1 MPSTL
6 GIFTLASFFLYGGPK
21 LAVPVGMRVQILAIG
36 THGDVLPMVAIGVEL
51 ASRGHAVTLAA
62 PAPFVTS
69 VERAGLAF
77 HALCTEAEY
86 DHLIRT
92 PNLWRPWR
100 GVQAM
105 FEVIA
110 TLAEPTYRWLA
121 AEQASDVGVVVASTL
136 SLGARIA
143 QDKLALPVVVVHVT
157 PFLMESRYAPPRLP
171 GLPLPRLLP
180 ARLRHWI
187 GRGADRYVIDPAALP
202 VLNAFRVTLG
212 LPPVRRLRHW
222 WNLAPTLILMFPRW
236 YAPPQ
241 PDWPVHA
248 LQVGFPAADRFGDTP
263 ELPKDL
269 VVFLR
274 AGSAPLIFTY
284 GSGMRQGCSFFKT
297 ALRIC
302 RRMGRRGVFL
312 APQTG
317 QVPPDLSPD
326 VIHVPYAPLTALL
339 PHAAVLV
346 HHGGIGTVALGLR
359 AGVPQLI
366 VPVAFNHF
374 DEAHRLK
381 ALGVGASLSRS
392 RFTPARGARAL
403 RRLLA
408 SHDVTAACQS
418 LRDQAAADDGIG
430 DACDAIELASSL

>member
-1 MPSTL
+1 
-6 GIFTLASFFLYGGPK
+6 
-21 LAVPVGMRVQILAIG
+21 MRVQIIAAG

-51 ASRGHAVTLAA
+51 ALRGHAVTLAA
-62 PAPFVTS
+62 PAPFAASAV
-69 VERAGLAF
+69 RAGLSF
-77 HALCTEAEY
+77 HALCTQAEY
-86 DHLIRT
+86 DRLIGT

-100 GVQAM
+100 GVQTM
-105 FEVIA
+105 FEAVA
-110 TLAEPTYRWLA
+110 SLAEPTYRWLA
-121 AEQASDVGVVVASTL
+121 AAQATSGSVVVASTL
-136 SLGARIA
+136 GLGARVA

-187 GRGADRYVIDPAALP
+187 GRGADRYVIGPAALP
-202 VLNAFRVTLG
+202 ILNAFRGTLG
-212 LPPVRRLRHW
+212 LPPVQRLRHW
-222 WNLAPTLILMFPRW
+222 WNLAPTLILMFPGW

-241 PDWPVHA
+241 PDWPAHA
-248 LQVGFPAADRFGDTP
+248 LQVGFPTADRLGDTP
-263 ELPKDL
+263 ELPEDL
-269 VVFLR
+269 VAFLR
-274 AGSAPLIFTY
+274 AGSAPLVFTY
-284 GSGMRQGCSFFKT
+284 GSGMRQGRSFFET
-297 ALRIC
+297 AMRIC

-317 QVPPDLSPD
+317 QAPSNLLPD

-339 PHAAVLV
+339 PHAAALI

-381 ALGVGASLSRS
+381 ALGVGTSLSRR
-392 RFTPARGARAL
+392 RFTPARGARVL
-403 RRLLA
+403 GRLLA
-408 SHDVTAACQS
+408 SHDVAAACQL
-418 LRDQAAADDGIG
+418 LRIRAAADDGIG
-430 DACDAIELASSL
+430 EACDAIERAGGLQVGGR